1 MKAHSKPKS
10 KGEGKMEI
18 RFEESDSHLATDIDK
33 DELYDDDV
41 SDDGEY
47 FTDRTCAWSEGN
59 MELMVSYGT
68 DAYGTSVSEI
78 GMQWFGF
85 I

>member
-47 FTDRTCAWSEGN
+47 FTDRTCA
-59 MELMVSYGT
+59 
-68 DAYGTSVSEI
+68 
-78 GMQWFGF
+78 
-85 I
+85 